1 MVEKQKPA
9 MIRPKSVAA
18 EKIYPRMGA
27 NLSATV
33 LGMTLPHA
41 FATPRLSTVYADV
54 PTAIANPFLLES
66 VDWSTPPTTAERM
79 IPKGNFY
86 MAASRSP
93 LQALVR
99 FNEYPNNQLS
109 SYVMQFA
116 TPDNPQTNFYDR
128 FVFEVNQP
136 TGISFPYDIN
146 LSDSVDPQFFVDENW
161 LNPGTSHPHGYRYF
175 SVDANGRKGFWVS
188 NTNSEITFEVQHI
201 VSPSDMV
208 GDVIFRLSKW
218 DGSTW
223 ARTGYLTRVDLSL
236 GIGSVVSLGIPNA
249 GYWTVDAELTARS
262 ITVAAQIL
270 EYVIRLIGRGPQFGI
285 STLPK
290 LENVE
295 ASVQS
300 MRTTA
305 VSLMLTQR
313 APVLSQGGQVTGV
326 QLPSGEP
333 WYAALG
339 AADPFDELSNYTNAV
354 TRTLDTGIYGFLKPA
369 SQPEFNFFSPYEIQ
383 DGEVVGYN
391 NPIEPPGSWLVV
403 VANVTNINGSYAG
416 GLAHLTASYAVEF
429 VTDNIW
435 FSSLPS
441 TVPPDSFTKALME
454 LKNTQQWHENPMHF
468 KELLRSAM
476 SAGKT
481 ALKMAPTI
489 AKMVSQFIPGVNPSV
504 AVVDALS
511 KLGHAL

>member
-1 MVEKQKPA
+1 
-9 MIRPKSVAA
+9 
-18 EKIYPRMGA
+18 MGA
-27 NLSATV
+27 NHSSTV

-66 VDWSTPPTTAERM
+66 VDWSTPSEAVDRM
-79 IPKGNFY
+79 IPKGTFY

-93 LQALVR
+93 LQALIRFHEYLVNQVSQYR
-99 FNEYPNNQLS
+99 FN
-109 SYVMQFA
+109 FA
-116 TPDNPQTNFYDR
+116 TPEDPQTNFTDT
-128 FVFEVNQP
+128 FSFEINLP
-136 TGISFPYDIN
+136 TGALFPYDITVN
-146 LSDSVDPQFFVDENW
+146 DTCDPQFLVDDHW
-161 LNPGTSHPHGYRYF
+161 QDPLYSHPHGYRYYT
-175 SVDANGRKGFWVS
+175 VDANGRKGFWVS
-188 NTNSEITFEVQHI
+188 NSNSQLLFEVL
-201 VSPSDMV
+201 STNDPLTME
-208 GDVIFRLSKW
+208 GDTIFRLSKW

-223 ARTGYLTRVDLSL
+223 ARTGYITRVDFAL
-236 GIGSVVSLGIPNA
+236 GPGSVNFLNIPNP
-249 GYWTVDAELTARS
+249 GYWSLDVEFAGRALDATA
-262 ITVAAQIL
+262 QFL
-270 EYVIRLIGRGPQFGI
+270 KFGIRLQGVGPQFGI
-285 STLPK
+285 STMPK

-295 ASVQS
+295 SSVQS

-313 APVLSQGGQVTGV
+313 APFLTQGGQVTGV

-339 AADPFDELSNYTNAV
+339 AADPFDELSNYTSAV

-369 SQPEFNFFSPYEIQ
+369 SQPEFNFFSPYEII
-383 DGEVVGYN
+383 DGEVVGYI

-403 VANVTNINGSYAG
+403 VANVVLVTGSYAG
-416 GLAHLTASYAVEF
+416 GLAHLTASYGVEF

-441 TVPPDSFTKALME
+441 TISPDAFTKALME

-481 ALKMAPTI
+481 ALRMAPTI

-504 AVVDALS
+504 AVMDALS